1 MFTPSFL
8 NKQKI
13 LLIVPYKWILILW
26 EPPSEV
32 STMTLSAAIAQAALH
47 DHLLKKYNASPNLG
61 SGADETLPAR
71 KLTPL
76 KEVTGAA
83 GSLIPIQGRVC
94 IVGAGVCGLYLALM
108 LRYLGFSDF
117 DILESSQ
124 RVGGRCYTQ
133 TFPADNNCPHNYYDV
148 GAMRIPDIEA
158 MKR

>member
-1 MFTPSFL
+1 M
-8 NKQKI
+8 NKQR
-13 LLIVPYKWILILW
+13 ILIDPHKCILIRQ
-26 EPPSEV
+26 ELPSQT
-32 STMTLSAAIAQAALH
+32 STMTLSAAIAQTALH
-47 DHLLKKYNASPNLG
+47 DHLLEKYNATPNLG
-61 SGADETLPAR
+61 SGADDTLPAR
-71 KLTPL
+71 KLSPL
-76 KEVTGAA
+76 KEVTGTA
-83 GSLIPIQGRVC
+83 GSLIPIQGRIC

-133 TFPADNNCPHNYYDV
+133 KFTPDSECPHNYYDM